1 MKRFPSW
8 MFAVLGLLAPIC
20 AQAQAPL
27 VLEKKVALGEV
38 KGRIDHLAV
47 DLGRKRLFVAE
58 LGNNSVAV
66 VDLNLGTV
74 IQRISG
80 LKEPQ
85 GVGFVAERD
94 TVYVASGGD
103 GTLRMFAGESLAS
116 V

>member
-1 MKRFPSW
+1 MKTVTSW
-8 MFAVLGLLAPIC
+8 MLALLGLLTPIN
-20 AQAQAPL
+20 AKAQAPL
-27 VLEKKVALGEV
+27 VLERKIALGEV
-38 KGRIDHLAV
+38 KGRIDHLAF

-66 VDLNLGTV
+66 VDLDLGKV
-74 IQRISG
+74 IQRIPD

-85 GVGFVAERD
+85 GIGYVATGD

-103 GTLRMFAGESLAS
+103 GTLRMFAGENFTS